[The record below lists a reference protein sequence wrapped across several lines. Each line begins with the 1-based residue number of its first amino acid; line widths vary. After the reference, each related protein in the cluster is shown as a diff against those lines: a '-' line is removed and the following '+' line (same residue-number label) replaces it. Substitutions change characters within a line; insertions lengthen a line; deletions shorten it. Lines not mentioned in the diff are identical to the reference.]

1 MAFFPYLCSMNEQKQ
16 DNIQLSE
23 NFIIADAD
31 YLGKV
36 AFNLTVNFER
46 MLGRKIPRADMAQWA
61 VDITLDGGLRPD
73 GQQHE
78 TQLMLLYNE
87 NRPLMDC
94 FQPADLKTGLN
105 GQAFKDERLG
115 EYIINAYATGKL
127 VDKDEYLLQ
136 TLLTLTEHEEVRRV
150 MIICNTEEGDVLDR
164 VREVLGRSHN
174 DSQRVTVFAM
184 GNIAGGNY
192 RTENLGFSLTDAL
205 GVRSEEF
212 NK

>member
-1 MAFFPYLCSMNEQKQ
+1 
-16 DNIQLSE
+16 
-23 NFIIADAD
+23 
-31 YLGKV
+31 
-36 AFNLTVNFER
+36 
-46 MLGRKIPRADMAQWA
+46 
-61 VDITLDGGLRPD
+61 
-73 GQQHE
+73 
-78 TQLMLLYNE
+78 
-87 NRPLMDC
+87 
-94 FQPADLKTGLN
+94 
-105 GQAFKDERLG
+105 
-115 EYIINAYATGKL
+115 
-127 VDKDEYLLQ
+127 
-136 TLLTLTEHEEVRRV
+136 

>member
-1 MAFFPYLCSMNEQKQ
+1 MNEQKP

-31 YLGKV
+31 YLDKV

-94 FQPADLKTGLN
+94 FQPADLKTALN
-105 GQAFKDERLG
+105 KQAFKDERLG
-115 EYIINAYATGKL
+115 EYIINAYATSKL

-150 MIICNTEEGDVLDR
+150 MIICNTEEGDILDR
-164 VREVLGRSHN
+164 IREVLGRSHN

-184 GNIAGGNY
+184 DNISGGNY

-212 NK
+212 NNIDNRKIQ